1 VTDRRKTIHLM
12 VDPPTPVTDA
22 WTLDDNVLLRQILTT
37 IEPRIHDLILHCMT
51 VKELRYFLRDL
62 YEGSSN
68 INRAYDV
75 IQELL
80 RKKQNGRPMDDH
92 YGEFNHLA
100 E

>member
-1 VTDRRKTIHLM
+1 MDI
-12 VDPPTPVTDA
+12 
-22 WTLDDNVLLRQILTT
+22 DDNIIQHQISTMMELKVQVLV
-37 IEPRIHDLILHCMT
+37 LHCMT

-62 YEGSSN
+62 YKGSSN

-80 RKKQNGRPMDDH
+80 RKKQNGRPIDDH